1 MGELTLNLS
10 KGQAHSPA
18 EDAFVQKATDPVVSN
33 VGTPQDFAAQ
43 FPQPLNTN
51 EIIAMCEEVNLWR
64 AIPEKRSMLNAETYR
79 EMNELAFTSGSSYV
93 SFTDGTCPEEYE
105 HDGDNTTVTHKN
117 IGAKKSLTVRD
128 IMHSAA
134 VVGLSQGVHGVGI
147 SDIIGGFPAGEG
159 LPGGSNVGTF
169 AAQGIAD
176 LKAKEMLLGSTLV
189 LNGWDR
195 LLALG
200 NAGTNAL
207 EFSGIETLVSSGT
220 GAHYNLP
227 ASISGSFSAAD
238 FDRFLSESCAK
249 PTLIAGHPTAIQE
262 MMSGY
267 FQLGFQGSQYVTHS
281 SGDRLIPG
289 YNFAGEVYTGVGTLR
304 VVADNNFTR
313 TNLDGTSFQSNLF
326 ALRMSHN
333 GEPLVYKS
341 TQVPLSF
348 QDLAPGCTAISFEIW
363 AATALIIK
371 ARCAQGRYTKSFSGR
386 IVSVCP
392 QIGLTND

>member
-1 MGELTLNLS
+1 MGKELVLNL
-10 KGQAHSPA
+10 GTDARQEP
-18 EDAFVQKATDPVVSN
+18 AFVQRATDPVVSN
-33 VGTPQDFAAQ
+33 VATPGDFAAQ

-51 EIIAMCEEVNLWR
+51 EIIAMCDEVNLYR
-64 AIPEKRSMLNAETYR
+64 SLPEIPNSLNAETYR
-79 EMNELAFTSGSSYV
+79 EMNELAFVSGSAYV
-93 SFTDGTCPEEYE
+93 AFTDGACPEEYE
-105 HDGDNTTVTHKN
+105 HDGDNVTVTHKN
-117 IGAKKSLTVRD
+117 IGAKKSLTIRD

-134 VVGLSQGVHGVGI
+134 VVGMSQGRFGVGM
-147 SDIIGGFPAGEG
+147 STMVGAFPGGEG
-159 LPGGSNVGTF
+159 LPGGSDAGTF
-169 AAQGIAD
+169 GMQDIAD
-176 LKAKEMLLGSTLV
+176 LKAKEMLLGSVLV

-200 NAGTNAL
+200 NATSNSL
-207 EFSGIETLVSSGT
+207 EFDGIETLVSSGT

-227 ASISGSFSAAD
+227 SSISGAFSAAD

-249 PTLIAGHPTAIQE
+249 PTAVYGHPTAIQE

-281 SGDRLIPG
+281 DGNRLIPG
-289 YNFAGEVYTGVGTLR
+289 YNFAGEVFTGVGRLQ
-304 VVADNNFTR
+304 VVADANFTR
-313 TNLDGTSFQSNLF
+313 TDMGSGEFQSNLF

-341 TQVPLSF
+341 VQVPLAF

-371 ARCAQGRYTKSFSGR
+371 ARCAQGRYTKKFTGR
-386 IVSVCP
+386 IITTCP
-392 QIGLTND
+392 TVGLTND

>member
-1 MGELTLNLS
+1 MPDVILNL
-10 KGQAHSPA
+10 GADAVQEP
-18 EDAFVQKATDPVVSN
+18 AFVQKATDPVVSN
-33 VGTPQDFAAQ
+33 VATPGDFAAQ

-64 AIPEKRSMLNAETYR
+64 SLPEIPNSLNAETYR
-79 EMNELAFTSGSSYV
+79 EMNEMAFTSGSSYV
-93 SFTDGTCPEEYE
+93 AFTDGECPEEYE
-105 HDGDNTTVTHKN
+105 HDGDNTTISHKN
-117 IGAKKSLTVRD
+117 IGAKKSLTIRD

-134 VVGLSQGVHGVGI
+134 VVGMSQGRFGVGI
-147 SDIIGGFPAGEG
+147 SDMVGAFPSGEG
-159 LPGGSNVGTF
+159 LPGGSDAGTF
-169 AAQGIAD
+169 GMQGIAN
-176 LKAKEMLLGSTLV
+176 LKAKEMLLASVLV

-200 NAGTNAL
+200 DAAGNAL
-207 EFSGIETLVSSGT
+207 EFDGIELLVSSGT

-249 PTLIAGHPTAIQE
+249 PTAVFGHPTAIQE

-281 SGDRLIPG
+281 DGNRLIPG
-289 YNFAGEVYTGVGTLR
+289 YNFAGEVFTGVGRLQ
-304 VVADNNFTR
+304 VVADANFTR
-313 TNLDGTSFQSNLF
+313 TNLDGTTFQSNLF

-341 TQVPLSF
+341 TQVPLAF
-348 QDLAPGCTAISFEIW
+348 QDLAPGCTAISFQIW

-371 ARCAQGRYTKSFSGR
+371 ARCAQGRYTKAFTGR
-386 IVSVCP
+386 ITTTCP
-392 QIGLTND
+392 VVGLTND

>member
-1 MGELTLNLS
+1 MGKDLTLNLGENA
-10 KGQAHSPA
+10 GQEP
-18 EDAFVQKATDPVVSN
+18 AFVSKATDPVVSN
-33 VGTPQDFAAQ
+33 VGTPADFAAQ

-64 AIPEKRSMLNAETYR
+64 AIPEIRNNLNAETYR

-93 SFTDGTCPEEYE
+93 SFTDGACPEEYE
-105 HDGDNTTVTHKN
+105 HDGDNTTVSHKN
-117 IGAKKSLTVRD
+117 IGAKKSLTIRD

-134 VVGLSQGVHGVGI
+134 VVGLSQGRFGVGI
-147 SDIIGGFPAGEG
+147 SDMVGAFPGGEG
-159 LPGGSNVGTF
+159 LPGGSDMGTF
-169 AAQGIAD
+169 QMQAIAD

-200 NAGTNAL
+200 NAGNNAL

-238 FDRFLSESCAK
+238 FDRFLAESCAK
-249 PTLIAGHPTAIQE
+249 PTAVFGHPTAIQE

-289 YNFAGEVYTGVGTLR
+289 YNFAGEVFTGVGKLM
-304 VVADNNFTR
+304 VVADSNFTR
-313 TNLDGTSFQSNLF
+313 TNLDGTSFQSSLF
-326 ALRMSHN
+326 PLRMSHN

-371 ARCAQGRYTKSFSGR
+371 ARCAQGRYTKAFTGR
-386 IVSVCP
+386 IVTTCP
-392 QIGLTND
+392 TVGLTND